1 LYCFDFIYHLINM
14 HKMDFYTKFSHIIF
28 VIFQMKIKFQRFVF
42 QHNYVCLNEKPF
54 QMLFVK
60 SHERNFSYG
69 IEMV

>member
-1 LYCFDFIYHLINM
+1 
-14 HKMDFYTKFSHIIF
+14 MDFYTKFSHIIF
-28 VIFQMKIKFQRFVF
+28 VIFQMKIKFQQFVF
-42 QHNYVCLNEKPF
+42 QHNHVCLNEKPF